1 MDVGEVLEKIP
12 SVERL
17 LGLGWVICWFLAI
30 WIYHIQF
37 FVTGL
42 FCLFLA
48 LLISGSFEKSK
59 GHKGDQ
65 PPIKLI
71 MDKSTRSLKV
81 QKLYEG
87 GLRWEDYEI
96 CSGST
101 VLPVGSIEEG
111 DTITKCKGNV
121 ALRHVPS
128 NRLLGGFE
136 FD

>member
-1 MDVGEVLEKIP
+1 MDVGEVLQKIP

-59 GHKGDQ
+59 DHKADQ
-65 PPIKLI
+65 PPIKFT

-81 QKLYEG
+81 QKLYEK
-87 GLRWEDYEI
+87 GLRWDDYEI

-101 VLPVGSIEEG
+101 VLPAGTIEEG

-128 NRLLGGFE
+128 NRLLGGFD